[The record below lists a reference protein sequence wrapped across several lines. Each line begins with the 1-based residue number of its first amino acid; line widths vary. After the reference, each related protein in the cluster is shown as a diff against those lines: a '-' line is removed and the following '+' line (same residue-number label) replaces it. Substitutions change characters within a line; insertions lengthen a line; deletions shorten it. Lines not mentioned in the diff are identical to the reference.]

1 METHTYTVDLS
12 WLENRKGL
20 LESNVLDDKIEVA
33 TPPEFT
39 KGMARI
45 WSPEHLF
52 VAAAS
57 SCFMTTFLAI
67 AEKSRLEFVSF
78 HCNASGTL
86 EDAGGNLMITKIILR
101 PAIAVARKSDIE
113 KCMRVLQMSHHS
125 CLILHSMKS
134 DVILMPH
141 VTLWHE
147 ELENLQP

>member
-1 METHTYTVDLS
+1 METHTYSVNLS

-20 LESNVLDDKIEVA
+20 LESSVLDEKIEVA

-67 AEKSRLEFVSF
+67 AEKSHLEFVSF
-78 HCNASGTL
+78 HCSASGVL
-86 EDAGGNLMITKIILR
+86 ENTGEKMMITKVILK
-101 PAIAVARKSDIE
+101 PTVIVAKKGDVE
-113 KCMRVLQMSHHS
+113 KCLRVLQMSHHN

-134 DVILMPH
+134 EVILMPH
-141 VTLWHE
+141 VNLWHE
-147 ELENLQP
+147 ETANL